1 MVIANDAQEK
11 KKKILTLRTR
21 SGSGEKELSH
31 RREKAQTLPIDFTD
45 KGNCHVISND
55 SQCHLLLNWSRKGSE
70 ELKGTSQKPG
80 PSRGKEKGET
90 HLGYRSGTSTAF
102 VDEYFILNSFCCLP
116 RLMRP
121 WNSKVAIDMQVSQQW
136 SQIQPLYPDIKL
148 NLRDRVLGEV
158 EENSF
163 IACQA
168 KDIAGP
174 QNWMSHPGG
183 SSEFLC

>member
-1 MVIANDAQEK
+1 
-11 KKKILTLRTR
+11 
-21 SGSGEKELSH
+21 
-31 RREKAQTLPIDFTD
+31 
-45 KGNCHVISND
+45 
-55 SQCHLLLNWSRKGSE
+55 
-70 ELKGTSQKPG
+70 
-80 PSRGKEKGET
+80 
-90 HLGYRSGTSTAF
+90 
-102 VDEYFILNSFCCLP
+102 
-116 RLMRP
+116 MRP

-158 EENSF
+158 VENSF

-174 QNWMSHPGG
+174 QNCMSHPGG